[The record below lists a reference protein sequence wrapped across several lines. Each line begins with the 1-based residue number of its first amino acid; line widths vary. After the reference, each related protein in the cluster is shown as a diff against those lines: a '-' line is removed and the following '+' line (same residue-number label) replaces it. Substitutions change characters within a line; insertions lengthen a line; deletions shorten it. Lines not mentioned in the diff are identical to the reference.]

1 MKDYRSSDRQV
12 TSCPLEH
19 RVLFGSCAGAAAK
32 QAVKMKKL
40 LLVLSCAVIFGCRTN
55 ESPEAQIN
63 DLEITTQLKS
73 KLASDVGVSSVTNIS
88 VNSTN
93 GVVTLSGQVDS
104 AETRSKAEATAKAVP
119 KVVRVVDNLQIA
131 PKPQ

>member
-1 MKDYRSSDRQV
+1 
-12 TSCPLEH
+12 
-19 RVLFGSCAGAAAK
+19 
-32 QAVKMKKL
+32 MKKL